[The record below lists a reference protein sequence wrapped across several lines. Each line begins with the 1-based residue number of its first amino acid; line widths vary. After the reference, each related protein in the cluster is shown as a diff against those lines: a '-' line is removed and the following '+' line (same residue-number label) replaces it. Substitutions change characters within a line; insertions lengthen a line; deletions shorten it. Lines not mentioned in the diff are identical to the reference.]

1 MTEAEDLDRVRR
13 VIALPLATE
22 ERRQAAFDALA
33 RLEFALTIAQRASA
47 HRLQK
52 LLELIP
58 EQDVCLDCGVHRSKH
73 YPVGPVHLADCACP
87 CEVFMPFGLFDPM
100 DERIRR
106 SLRIAQQAVS
116 VVEPLIAVQAEN
128 ATLRAALDSAQQE
141 VRSVINRDRT
151 GLAATLN
158 HIQAIVRG
166 WQWIAEG
173 TWGSYT
179 YEEQTTQTL
188 QKEVGE
194 LIESVLRAASRGLRQ
209 SGDRAI
215 AASRWTL
222 EPLAQAAPAP
232 EKP

>member
-1 MTEAEDLDRVRR
+1 MTEAEDLDLLRR
-13 VIALPLATE
+13 VIQLESLASD
-22 ERRQAAFDALA
+22 ERRQAALDALA
-33 RLEFALTIAQRASA
+33 RLEQALTRAQ
-47 HRLQK
+47 
-52 LLELIP
+52 E
-58 EQDVCLDCGVHRSKH
+58 
-73 YPVGPVHLADCACP
+73 
-87 CEVFMPFGLFDPM
+87 
-100 DERIRR
+100 
-106 SLRIAQQAVS
+106 
-116 VVEPLIAVQAEN
+116 
-128 ATLRAALDSAQQE
+128 E